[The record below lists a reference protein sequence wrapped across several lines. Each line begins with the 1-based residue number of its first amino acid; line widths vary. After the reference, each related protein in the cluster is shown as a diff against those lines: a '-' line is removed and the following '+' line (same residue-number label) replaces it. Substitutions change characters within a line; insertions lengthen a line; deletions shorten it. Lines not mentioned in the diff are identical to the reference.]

1 MFVFSKPPLSDPQ
14 SVVVQRSDGREIELR
29 LIYRLQGPRER
40 RAIVDRALRDRV
52 SDADLLAQM
61 LGGWERMVDEA
72 QQPVPCDAQHI
83 AALLDGLADD
93 AVQTLCAGWVT
104 ACTEAARGN

>member
-1 MFVFSKPPLSDPQ
+1 MFVFSKPPLSEPQ
-14 SVVVQRSDGREIELR
+14 SIPVQRRDGSEIELR
-29 LIYRLQGPRER
+29 LIYRLQGSRER
-40 RAIVDRALRDRV
+40 RAIVDRALRDRI

-61 LGGWERMVDEA
+61 LGDWERMVDEA

-83 AALLDGLADD
+83 AALLDSLADD
-93 AVQTLCAGWVT
+93 AVQAICAGWVA